1 MGRVRNAILD
11 KQYEFENDL
20 ATLRQQLADKE
31 SESLHFEIQQC
42 LNSFRD
48 EIWNI
53 KNRLNVL
60 EKKQRQFVVKPKL
73 FTLLSMITVIV
84 AIYYRYG

>member
-20 ATLRQQLADKE
+20 ATLRQQLAVKE